1 MPHLRHPLFF
11 INSYELISIMSNQKF
26 NRRRF
31 GFIAVIIFLITL
43 LSLYTTFFDSGNRH
57 GDDDL
62 CSFVNI
68 AYSLLRFPSHPFLG
82 FIFSF
87 TDEEIVSSLSEI
99 LFIPGLIFN
108 SALYS
113 FCIELLM
120 NKIMLKIN
128 SYFL

>member
-62 CSFVNI
+62 SFASVFGI
-68 AYSLLRFPSHPFLG
+68 YI
-82 FIFSF
+82 FIHR
-87 TDEEIVSSLSEI
+87 
-99 LFIPGLIFN
+99 
-108 SALYS
+108 
-113 FCIELLM
+113 
-120 NKIMLKIN
+120 
-128 SYFL
+128 